1 MSKRWILATC
11 LTGTLVPAVFAMA
24 ACSSSGTMPAATT
37 VPASAT
43 DTATPTATATPSPTP
58 SPAPTP
64 TPVLSDLQKA
74 AQTLIVTA
82 TTSRVL
88 PVDYNAYRFSA
99 RFEADFTFQNT
110 GTKGIHAF
118 SGILIISDLFGTP
131 IKQSKF
137 TITDKPVSAG
147 GTVADTGLGFDLN
160 QFMDADNTLAT
171 TAFAN
176 LKFAFTLQSVI
187 YDDGTQVGSVPGGT
201 TPPAATN

>member
-131 IKQSKF
+131 IKQSRASSRSQTNLF
-137 TITDKPVSAG
+137 LRG
-147 GTVADTGLGFDLN
+147 GQSRTRDLASISTSSW
-160 QFMDADNTLAT
+160 MRT
-171 TAFAN
+171 TRWRPRPSP
-176 LKFAFTLQSVI
+176 T
-187 YDDGTQVGSVPGGT
+187 
-201 TPPAATN
+201 